1 MSDVKQQLGQRAI
14 TMIGVLCLVRV
25 IETKIE
31 LVERESIPTLSL
43 CYGVPVL
50 ISMHAFTGL
59 AKAVNAL
66 HFIY

>member
-1 MSDVKQQLGQRAI
+1 MSDVKQQLDRRAI
-14 TMIGVLCLVRV
+14 TMIGVLRLVRA
-25 IETKIE
+25 IETEIE
-31 LVERESIPTLSL
+31 LVERESIPTFSFHYRGPL
-43 CYGVPVL
+43 L

>member
-1 MSDVKQQLGQRAI
+1 MSDVKQQLDRRAI
-14 TMIGVLCLVRV
+14 TMIGVPCLLRA
-25 IETKIE
+25 IETETE
-31 LVERESIPTLSL
+31 LVERWSIPTFSL
-43 CYGVPVL
+43 DHRGSVL